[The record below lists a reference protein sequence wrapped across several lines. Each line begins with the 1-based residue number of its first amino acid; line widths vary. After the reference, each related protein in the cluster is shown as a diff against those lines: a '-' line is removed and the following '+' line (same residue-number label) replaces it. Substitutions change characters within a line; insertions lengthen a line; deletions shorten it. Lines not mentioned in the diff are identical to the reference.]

1 MKKELRTMEEKQSLD
16 PNEVMENGLTRER
29 NEKLDKDGETFS
41 GVVSLICGVI
51 AIWVILKTFSNM

>member
-1 MKKELRTMEEKQSLD
+1 MEEKQSLD

-41 GVVSLICGVI
+41 GIIHLICGGIGV
-51 AIWVILKTFSNM
+51 WVILQTLSNM

>member
-41 GVVSLICGVI
+41 GVVSLICGGI
-51 AIWVILKTFSNM
+51 GIWCILQVLFP

>member
-1 MKKELRTMEEKQSLD
+1 MKQELRTMEEKQSLD

-41 GVVSLICGVI
+41 GIVHLICGGI
-51 AIWVILKTFSNM
+51 GIWCILQVLFP